1 MSYQH
6 LVDLLSPQQFA
17 QLRTVREHLLQDPT
31 ALDKGK
37 SEEASHG
44 SEEGSSKE
52 EA

>member
-17 QLRTVREHLLQDPT
+17 QLQTVREHLLQDPT

-37 SEEASHG
+37 AEEASHG
-44 SEEGSSKE
+44 NEEGSKE
-52 EA
+52 KA